1 MVAWTREY
9 WAEQAVEKSLRMWNL
24 GLQPAVKQPVP
35 RDIRRIL
42 ICAYLGLGNFLMY
55 TPTLR
60 ALREHFADAQ
70 IDLQVGN
77 NTGCEAVLE
86 GTDYFHRV
94 YDVCARASW
103 KRWRRHIQ
111 EVRQN
116 RYDLIINEFH
126 SNSQH
131 LATMVSLSGAPY
143 RLGHVRSP
151 GWPDRYG
158 FIYNLP
164 VTMREDQ
171 HEIDRYFALA
181 RALSIPEDR
190 LIPKTF
196 IHLRKEDHL
205 WANRFLTQ
213 VGVRQGTPVVGI
225 QMGTSANMRW
235 KQWAPEKFRLLCER
249 LLHEHPEAVLL
260 LLGSPNE
267 ALMIQDAMRGLTER
281 VILAVGETTV
291 KQVAALV
298 KECAMLICNDSG
310 LMHMAIAV
318 DTPVVAIYGP
328 TDYRRT
334 APLDAMHTVV
344 RKDLPCSPC
353 FRMEGP
359 FIVQACPHHNC
370 LTTMDVDDVYCQI
383 EKTLQRV
390 R

>member
-1 MVAWTREY
+1 M
-9 WAEQAVEKSLRMWNL
+9 N
-24 GLQPAVKQPVP
+24 QPVP
-35 RDIRRIL
+35 RDIKRIL

-94 YDVCARASW
+94 YDVCAKASW

-158 FIYNLP
+158 FIYNLR

-196 IHLRKEDHL
+196 IHLRKEDYL
-205 WANRFLTQ
+205 WASRFLTQ
-213 VGVRQGTPVVGI
+213 VGVRQGTPVVGV

-235 KQWAPEKFRLLCER
+235 KQWSPEKFRLLCER
-249 LLHEHPEAVLL
+249 LLGEHPEAVLL

-298 KECAMLICNDSG
+298 KQCAMLICNDSG

-318 DTPVVAIYGP
+318 ETPVVAIYGP

-334 APLDAMHTVV
+334 APLDAIHTVV

-359 FIVQACPHHNC
+359 FTVQACPHHNC
-370 LTTMDVDDVYCQI
+370 LTTMDVTEVYTQV

-390 R
+390 I